1 MGWRDR
7 FGGGGR
13 AALLVLLLALI
24 ATAALPASAGAFLYW
39 ANEGTGSAGTGSIGH
54 SSNDGGGVTQNLISP
69 LDFPCGVAVDAS
81 HIYWASSNSIGRA
94 NLDGNPASVNTNFIS
109 GATNAC
115 GVAVDGT
122 HIYWGNGNAIGRAN
136 IDGNPAS
143 VNQSFITGAHS
154 VCGVAVDAGHVYWGN
169 FQPGPGTVG
178 RADLAGTPASVN
190 QSFVTGGAFLC
201 GVAVDAGH
209 VYWGNNGTGTIGRAN
224 IDGNPASV
232 NQTFINAGAST
243 GPSGIA
249 VDATH
254 IYWTAAATGAVG
266 RANIDGTPGSIAPSF
281 IPGAHS
287 PFGIAV
293 DPLPEASS
301 SAVACSPSPLAL
313 PGSATCTATVRG
325 AALAPT
331 GTVAFTTSGSGAF
344 TPASACTLVQTGA
357 ATAACQVTYTPSAAG
372 VVSISLAYPGDE
384 NHGPSAGAAA
394 LQVTPLQRTLTVAIK
409 GPGTVRSQPAGIDC
423 GSTCTH
429 AYDDGTNV
437 TLTPSPAA
445 AFTGWSGACSGRGS
459 CQVAMTAARSVT
471 ATFAARPDT
480 KIGNAEVNSKKR
492 TATFKFKAIRAARGF
507 QCALVSKKH
516 KRPTFNRCRSP
527 KTYKRL
533 AKGTY
538 TFEVRALGAAG
549 VDSSPAKKTFRIR

>member
-1 MGWRDR
+1 MSTG
-7 FGGGGR
+7 
-13 AALLVLLLALI
+13 
-24 ATAALPASAGAFLYW
+24 ATTAPAPSAGPTFD
-39 ANEGTGSAGTGSIGH
+39 GS
-54 SSNDGGGVTQNLISP
+54 
-69 LDFPCGVAVDAS
+69 
-81 HIYWASSNSIGRA
+81 
-94 NLDGNPASVNTNFIS
+94 
-109 GATNAC
+109 
-115 GVAVDGT
+115 
-122 HIYWGNGNAIGRAN
+122 
-136 IDGNPAS
+136 
-143 VNQSFITGAHS
+143 
-154 VCGVAVDAGHVYWGN
+154 
-169 FQPGPGTVG
+169 
-178 RADLAGTPASVN
+178 
-190 QSFVTGGAFLC
+190 
-201 GVAVDAGH
+201 
-209 VYWGNNGTGTIGRAN
+209 
-224 IDGNPASV
+224 PASV

-266 RANIDGTPGSIAPSF
+266 RANIDGSPGSIAPSF

-293 DPLPEASS
+293 DRLPEASS
-301 SAVACSPSPLAL
+301 SAVACSPSPFAL

-325 AALAPT
+325 ALPPT
-331 GTVAFTTSGSGAF
+331 GTVTFTASGSGAF
-344 TPASACTLVQTGA
+344 TPAGACTLVVTGV

-394 LQVTPLQRTLTVAIK
+394 LQVTPPQRTLTVATR
-409 GPGTVRSQPAGIDC
+409 GPGSVRSQPAGIDC

-429 AYDDGTNV
+429 AYDDGTRV
-437 TLTPSPAA
+437 TLTASPAA

-516 KRPTFNRCRSP
+516 KRPTFTKCRSP

-533 AKGTY
+533 TRGTY
-538 TFEVRALGAAG
+538 TFEVRALGSPG
-549 VDSSPAKKTFRIR
+549 TDPSPAKKTFKIR